1 MKNSFHKYM
10 AVVLALIVVFSTV
23 SVTLTMH
30 FCGEK
35 ISDVTVLQNVKT
47 CCADTHKSDGITQ
60 VSKKT
65 CCSDVKITKD
75 SQTEIQTQN
84 TALSIHQKV
93 FFTSFVTAYLSLF
106 GDETKQDV
114 TFLDYSP
121 PLVVKPIYKLDEVY
135 LI

>member
-10 AVVLALIVVFSTV
+10 SVVLAFIVVFSTV

-30 FCGEK
+30 FCGET
-35 ISDVTVLQNVKT
+35 ISAVTVLQNAEK
-47 CCADTHKSDGITQ
+47 CCDASKKVDETTHI
-60 VSKKT
+60 SKKT

-75 SQTEIQTQN
+75 SQTEIQTHN
-84 TALSIHQKV
+84 TTLSLHQKV
-93 FFTSFVTAYLSLF
+93 FFTSFVTTYLSLF
-106 GDETKQDV
+106 NTERKENPH
-114 TFLDYSP
+114 FLDYSP

>member
-10 AVVLALIVVFSTV
+10 AIVLALIVVFSTI

-35 ISDVTVLQNVKT
+35 MATVSVLQDVKQ
-47 CCADTHKSDGITQ
+47 CCADTQKADGITQ

-84 TALSIHQKV
+84 TTLSLHQKV

-106 GDETKQDV
+106 ESQNKQDF

>member
-1 MKNSFHKYM
+1 MKNSFHKYL

-35 ISDVTVLQNVKT
+35 ISDITVLQNVKT
-47 CCADTHKSDGITQ
+47 CCTDTHESDGITQ
-60 VSKKT
+60 VSKKS

-93 FFTSFVTAYLSLF
+93 FFTSFVTAYVLLF
-106 GDETKQDV
+106 DNQTKQDFN
-114 TFLDYSP
+114 FLDYSP
-121 PLVVKPIYKLDEVY
+121 PLVVKSIYKLDEVY

>member
-10 AVVLALIVVFSTV
+10 AVVLAFIVVFSTV

-35 ISDVTVLQNVKT
+35 ISAVTVLQNVKQ
-47 CCADTHKSDGITQ
+47 CCSDVQNSEGITQ
-60 VSKKT
+60 ITKKT

-84 TALSIHQKV
+84 TTLSLHQKV

-106 GDETKQDV
+106 KNQNKQDF

>member
-10 AVVLALIVVFSTV
+10 AVVLAFIVVFSTV

-30 FCGEK
+30 FCREK
-35 ISDVTVLQNVKT
+35 ISAVTVLQNVKQ
-47 CCADTHKSDGITQ
+47 CCDMGEKSDATTHF
-60 VSKKT
+60 SKKS
-65 CCSDVKITKD
+65 CCSDIKITKD

-84 TALSIHQKV
+84 TTLSLHQKV

-106 GDETKQDV
+106 DNQTNQDV